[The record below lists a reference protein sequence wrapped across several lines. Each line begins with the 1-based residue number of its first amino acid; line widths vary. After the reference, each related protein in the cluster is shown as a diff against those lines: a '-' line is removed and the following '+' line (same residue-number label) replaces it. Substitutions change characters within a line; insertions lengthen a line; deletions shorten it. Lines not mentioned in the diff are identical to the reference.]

1 MYENIL
7 LSIEN
12 SIATIAI
19 NRPKSMNSLTHETF
33 QELKTAFTECSKSD
47 EVRAVIVTGSE
58 KCFSS
63 GGDMDGFKKML
74 EEGVAA
80 EQAIKSAASAGE
92 MTYAARQCV
101 KPTVAMI
108 SGACFGAGMSLALA
122 CDFRVID
129 SSAKMNTAFISVGF
143 TGDTGAI
150 FHLKEMLG
158 LAKMQELMMLAPLL
172 GADEIMSLGLATQ
185 LAEDG
190 KLREAAYKLAQ
201 RLAKGP
207 TASYAKQKSLF
218 WEFFYR
224 DYDSFAELE
233 AKYMG
238 ECTQTHDFHEAI
250 TAFLEKRKPNFT
262 GK

>member
-7 LSIEN
+7 LSIED
-12 SIATIAI
+12 SIATIAL
-19 NRPKSMNSLTHETF
+19 NRPKSMNALTHETF
-33 QELKTAFTECSKSD
+33 QELKDAFVECANND
-47 EVRAVIVTGSE
+47 DVRAVVVTGSE

-74 EEGVAA
+74 EGGTTA
-80 EQAIKSAASAGE
+80 EQAKKSAASAGE
-92 MTYAARQCV
+92 MTYAARQCF

-129 SSAKMNTAFISVGF
+129 SSAKMNTAFIGVGF

-158 LAKMQELMMLAPLL
+158 LTKMQELMMLAPLL
-172 GADEIMSLGLATQ
+172 GADDIMRLGLATQ

-190 KLREAAYKLAQ
+190 KLRETAYKLAG

-207 TASYAKQKSLF
+207 TASYANQKRLF
-218 WEFFYR
+218 WEFFYK
-224 DYDSFAELE
+224 DYDSFADLE

-238 ECTQTHDFHEAI
+238 ESTQTRDFLEAVS
-250 TAFLEKRKPNFT
+250 AFMEKRKPNFT